1 MAGQAIANPECLIDC
16 FSKGSDYD
24 SACFSS
30 LTEDVA
36 TKGTCD
42 TGDNPAHELDIW
54 GWSELENNCV
64 LEEVDYYD
72 YYYGEYF
79 SGSGHS
85 GSGSGSGSR
94 SHGDD
99 DYSDYDYGYPMI
111 ITDGTCSKETEALLQ
126 TEACM
131 KSLAEQPNRVAK
143 TPSARQQC

>member
-79 SGSGHS
+79 SGSVTLAQCPAGRVFQYRV
-85 GSGSGSGSR
+85 GSGMR
-94 SHGDD
+94 QNT
-99 DYSDYDYGYPMI
+99 GY
-111 ITDGTCSKETEALLQ
+111 
-126 TEACM
+126 
-131 KSLAEQPNRVAK
+131 RVGFG
-143 TPSARQQC
+143 